1 MHYLS
6 TPGDRCE
13 IIFQGLDALW
23 PQSDCGY
30 STCRIVACEKLGPFG
45 SPKILGPWLPYPR
58 INASGHHMDTTG
70 RHMVTAGHHMIATWT
85 PQVITWSLLLT
96 AYMIHCSADFMMS
109 ANASGHFVFEER
121 GTINVKVSYEFIF
134 HDNRRDNAIL
144 IVCLSAP
151 VA

>member
-45 SPKILGPWLPYPR
+45 SPKIQGPWLPYPR

-70 RHMVTAGHHMIATWT
+70 RHMVTAGHHMIATGHHMDTIGRHMVTASHHMIATWT
-85 PQVITWSLLLT
+85 PQVITWSLQVIT
-96 AYMIHCSADFMMS
+96 
-109 ANASGHFVFEER
+109 
-121 GTINVKVSYEFIF
+121 
-134 HDNRRDNAIL
+134 
-144 IVCLSAP
+144 
-151 VA
+151 

>member
-70 RHMVTAGHHMIATWT
+70 RHMVTTGHHMIATGHHMVT
-85 PQVITWSLLLT
+85 AVDSVHDSLL
-96 AYMIHCSADFMMS
+96 
-109 ANASGHFVFEER
+109 G
-121 GTINVKVSYEFIF
+121 GF
-134 HDNRRDNAIL
+134 HDVSQRVRPLRLRRTRNDQRQGF
-144 IVCLSAP
+144 VRVYFP
-151 VA
+151 RQQTG